1 MLPKPR
7 IVDRNNKVLILIWV
21 YCMGKKKILKKKNL
35 HALLLQVLFL
45 GCQFVSREGRNSI
58 PDHLLEAVCSTARFS
73 GASETAPPA

>member
-1 MLPKPR
+1 MLPKLR
-7 IVDRNNKVLILIWV
+7 ITDLNNKVLILIWV
-21 YCMGKKKILKKKNL
+21 YCMGKKIFKINL
-35 HALLLQVLFL
+35 HVLLLKVLFL